1 MALATSGAYLQHAPP
16 IDQSEPYLYD
26 MNIYHEAF
34 LAWSF
39 RKCLEGVS
47 QQPVMPETDFLRKG
61 RLTEI
66 KNPYF
71 EAAAQEEL
79 IEKKRLE
86 MTVNTNLTSILSCR
100 LTKFFNHLH
109 KSNL

>member
-1 MALATSGAYLQHAPP
+1 MGDKIGYCPNIELLQFMALATSGAYLQHAPP

-71 EAAAQEEL
+71 EAAAQEEDGL
-79 IEKKRLE
+79 Q
-86 MTVNTNLTSILSCR
+86 VLS
-100 LTKFFNHLH
+100 LGG
-109 KSNL
+109 SPGQS